1 MFLPQA
7 RPTTGADLVSDAA
20 EYHQPALI
28 DAAGSL
34 TYGELTERVDALAAG
49 LPALRTGRRL
59 VHIPL
64 EASRELVLGYL
75 AVLKAGHVALI
86 TPPEHVPITTAYPP
100 DLWLRNDGTFASAS
114 DDGTFASASDD
125 GTFASASGGDLADVD
140 PKHELHPDLA
150 LLLST
155 SGSTGSPKLVRLS
168 RANLVSNADG
178 IAAALSISPADC
190 AITSLPLH
198 YCFGLSVLNAQL
210 RAGATAVL
218 WHGSVT
224 DPAFAAEL
232 RRNHVSLL
240 PATPHLVDLL
250 DVQGCLDDLPSLRL
264 LAQAGGALP
273 PARVRELD
281 ARGRLGG
288 WGLAVMYG
296 QTEATARMAVL
307 PPELAG
313 EYPDA
318 VGWPIAGSA
327 FRLDVAGIEQP
338 ADADPADG
346 PVGELVFTG
355 PGVML
360 GYAEH
365 PDDLALGRMHS
376 DLRTGDL
383 ATIDADGLVRIVGR
397 RSDHVKI
404 MGIRIDLGQVERA
417 LHGAGIPCCVT
428 GTDEQLQVTYRTSDR
443 DPAAIRA
450 QAASAAGLGA
460 SVVSVHEVADFP
472 TTPNGKYDRR
482 ACAALHAAD
491 AAIAA
496 SAVTTGDALAAV
508 TQVLAPLVGHRAI
521 DPDRS
526 FAELGGDSFNHVAAS
541 LGLTRLLGRLPPDW
555 HHRPVRDLVELAAQ
569 HRERLPARRALTQRV
584 EATVILR
591 GVAVVTICG
600 SHVGLFRLAGGAHIL
615 LAVAGFL
622 FARYVLIAPETADR
636 VRRTA
641 RAAIG
646 IAVPAVVVAA
656 VMVVGFRSIHWS
668 NLALVHWLV
677 RPRDIN
683 IFWFVEALLMIS
695 VLTTALLAL
704 PRVRDAYSADPWRTA
719 MVALAVLLVPRYLV
733 VALSDG
739 AVRGLPHTVA
749 WLFVA
754 GLAMA
759 VADTRRR
766 RLIAAGVAV
775 LATIGFFP
783 SWERNLTI
791 QIGLLLLAF
800 LPAVPVPRLL
810 VGPLGVLAA
819 ASLHI
824 YLVQFQVF
832 AFFDTP
838 MVQFAAAL
846 VAGLGFCALSTYVVR
861 RLPLP
866 DPTGGALIRR
876 LKTAK
881 HSVREV

>member
-1 MFLPQA
+1 MFPPQA
-7 RPTTGADLVSDAA
+7 RLTAGAVLVSGTA
-20 EYHQPALI
+20 EADRPAVV

-34 TYGELTERVDALAAG
+34 TYEALTDRVEALAAS
-49 LPALRTGRRL
+49 LPAVHTGRRL

-64 EASRELVLGYL
+64 AAQRDLVLGYL
-75 AVLKAGHVALI
+75 AVLKAGHVALV
-86 TPPEHVPITTAYPP
+86 TPPEHTSITTTYPP
-100 DLWLRNDGTFASAS
+100 DIWLRGDGTFAGATGSS
-114 DDGTFASASDD
+114 LGNDT
-125 GTFASASGGDLADVD
+125 D
-140 PKHELHPDLA
+140 PQYELHPDLA

-168 RANLVSNADG
+168 HTNLVSNADA
-178 IAAALSISPADC
+178 IAAALSISPDDRAV
-190 AITSLPLH
+190 TSLPLH
-198 YCFGLSVLNAQL
+198 YCFGLSVLHAQL

-224 DPAFAAEL
+224 DSAFADEL
-232 RRNHVSLL
+232 RRNRVSLL
-240 PATPHLVDLL
+240 PATPHVVDLL
-250 DVQGCLDDLPSLRL
+250 DVQGVLDDLPSLRL

-273 PARVRELD
+273 AGRVRELD
-281 ARGRLGG
+281 ARGRVDG

-313 EYPDA
+313 QYPDA

-327 FRLDVAGIEQP
+327 FRLDPTGIEQP
-338 ADADPADG
+338 ANDPAGDAADG

-376 DLRTGDL
+376 ELRTGDL
-383 ATIDADGLVRIVGR
+383 ARIDADGLVRIVGR
-397 RSDHVKI
+397 CSDHVKI

-417 LHGAGIPCCVT
+417 LRANGVPCCVT
-428 GTDEQLQVTYRTSDR
+428 GTDEQLQVTYRACGQEL
-443 DPAAIRA
+443 AAIRH
-450 QAASAAGLGA
+450 QASSASGLGT
-460 SVVSVHEVADFP
+460 SVISVHEVADIP
-472 TTPNGKYDRR
+472 VLPNGKPDRR
-482 ACAALHAAD
+482 TCAAWHTARED
-491 AAIAA
+491 TSITA
-496 SAVTTGDALAAV
+496 SDSLAAV
-508 TQVLAPLVGHRAI
+508 TNLLAPLVGRREI
-521 DPDRS
+521 DADRS

-541 LGLTRLLGRLPPDW
+541 LGLSRLIGELPADW
-555 HHRPVRDLVELAAQ
+555 HHRPVRELVELAANSRE
-569 HRERLPARRALTQRV
+569 HRPGRRALTQRV
-584 EATVILR
+584 ETTVLLR
-591 GVAVVTICG
+591 GAAVITICG

-622 FARYVLIAPETADR
+622 FARYVLTAQETADR
-636 VRRTA
+636 VRRTVRGVIA
-641 RAAIG
+641 

-656 VMVVGFRSIHWS
+656 VMVFGFRSIHWS

-677 RPRDIN
+677 RPQDIN
-683 IFWFVEALLMIS
+683 IFWFVEALLLAS
-695 VLTTALLAL
+695 AVTTALLAV
-704 PRVRDAYSADPWRTA
+704 PRVRAAYAADPWRTA
-719 MVALAVLLVPRYLV
+719 MIALAVLLVPRYLV
-733 VALSDG
+733 LALVDG
-739 AVRGLPHTVA
+739 PVRGLPGTVA

-754 GLAMA
+754 GLAIA

-766 RLIAAGVAV
+766 RLITAVIAAS
-775 LATIGFFP
+775 ATIGFFP

-791 QIGLLLLAF
+791 QLGLLLLTF
-800 LPAVPVPRLL
+800 VPTLPVPRLL

-824 YLVQFQVF
+824 YLVQFQMF

-838 MVQFAAAL
+838 IHQFAAAL
-846 VAGLGFCALSTYVVR
+846 VGGLVFCAVSTSALR

-866 DPTGGALIRR
+866 GPTGGALIRR
-876 LKTAK
+876 RTTAK